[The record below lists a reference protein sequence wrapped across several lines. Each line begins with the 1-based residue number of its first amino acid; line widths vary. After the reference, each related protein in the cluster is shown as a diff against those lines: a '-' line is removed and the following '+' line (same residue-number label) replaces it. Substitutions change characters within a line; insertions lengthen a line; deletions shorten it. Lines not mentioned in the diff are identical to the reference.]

1 MDFDS
6 KLCVILTDGAIPELG
21 NARGPITRPTRIPRN
36 AVISIMNRGL
46 NIQEVNPRNFNERV
60 KLTFSNINSNN
71 FLPKP
76 KKPVVPPV
84 QKLPEGRRNT
94 VVVPPNEAAA
104 VIHGKKEKKENK
116 ETREIPV
123 KSSDF

>member
-6 KLCVILTDGAIPELG
+6 KLCVILSDGPIPELG
-21 NARGPITRPTRIPRN
+21 NARGPISRPTRIPRS

-46 NIQEVNPRNFNERV
+46 NIQEVNPRNINERV
-60 KLTFSNINSNN
+60 RLTFSNVNSNN

-76 KKPVVPPV
+76 KKAPVVASV

-94 VVVPPNEAAA
+94 VVVQPSEATT
-104 VIHGKKEKKENK
+104 VMNHKKEKKEN
-116 ETREIPV
+116 REVPV